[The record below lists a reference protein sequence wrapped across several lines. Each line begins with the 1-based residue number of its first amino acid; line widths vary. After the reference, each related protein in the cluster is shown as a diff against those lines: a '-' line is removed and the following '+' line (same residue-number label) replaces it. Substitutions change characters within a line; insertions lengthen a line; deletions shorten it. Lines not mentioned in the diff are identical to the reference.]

1 MIGLGQFKIEIE
13 KLNRRSKVE
22 RALDDFLNACLVKDA
37 RIGSHYESIK
47 EFLKRYMAVVRSRNN
62 VRRNWHPDKARVC
75 DLETLQWIAKDMCRS
90 SLEKRLHKA
99 LEVSSNGK
107 KVIPEESILEIVND
121 HINELYKANRK
132 NSNPS
137 PLEKIVR
144 QIHKW
149 NPDVTETDV
158 INEMKSSPEKFG
170 IVEITDEDVV
180 IRVPKGIGK
189 QYEDKPRSLA
199 TIKNIL
205 TRIKAP
211 K

>member
-1 MIGLGQFKIEIE
+1 MMGSNEFKTDIQ

-22 RALDDFLNACLVKDA
+22 RVLDDFLNTCLLNDVSV
-37 RIGSHYESIK
+37 GSHYERTK
-47 EFLKRYMAVVRSRNN
+47 ELLKQYMAVVRSRNN
-62 VRRNWHPDKARVC
+62 VRRNWHPEKARAC

-90 SLEKRLHKA
+90 SLEKRMRKA

-107 KVIPEESILEIVND
+107 QVIPEESILKIVND
-121 HINELYKANRK
+121 HIDELYKSNRK
-132 NSNPS
+132 NSK
-137 PLEKIVR
+137 PLELENIVR
-144 QIHKW
+144 RILKS
-149 NPDVTETDV
+149 NPDATETDV
-158 INEMKSSPEKFG
+158 KNEMKSSPEKFG

-205 TRIKAP
+205 TRIKTP

>member
-1 MIGLGQFKIEIE
+1 MIGSGQFKIEIE

-37 RIGSHYESIK
+37 RIGSHYESTK

-62 VRRNWHPDKARVC
+62 VRRNWHPETARAC
-75 DLETLQWIAKDMCRS
+75 DVETLQWISKDQFWN
-90 SLEKRLHKA
+90 SLDKRLRKA
-99 LEVSSNGK
+99 LVITTNGDR
-107 KVIPEESILEIVND
+107 VIEEESIQKLVND
-121 HINELYKANRK
+121 TVNEAYKKNRK
-132 NSNPS
+132 KLKYSA
-137 PLEKIVR
+137 LEQIVR
-144 QIHKW
+144 TIHKS
-149 NPDVTETDV
+149 NPDVTDTDV
-158 INEMKSSPEKFG
+158 INEMKSTPEKFG
-170 IVEITDEDVV
+170 IVDINDTHVV

-205 TRIKAP
+205 TRINTP